1 MTLKKMGT
9 RFKDIL
15 DSTFGIRFIFS
26 KLNLS
31 SALSG
36 SLIKESRVMTDVAD
50 ISEAYRELA
59 EFNNFVNLTHNNS
72 LIEKIKIELFEL
84 RDIRNT
90 LIRISEG
97 SIPDDIELFEIKS
110 LSMINQKVKTFLE
123 STEINCIKLPDL
135 EDVINLL
142 DPEGNRITSFYIYDA
157 YSSDL
162 KEIRK
167 EISSGYIES
176 EDAIYK
182 MSLIEDRIRG
192 EIYLKLSVR
201 VSDIYESL
209 INLARVDTLIAKARQ
224 LKDLN
229 LIIPSHSINST
240 SYSGMFNPEVKE
252 ILKSDRKE
260 YQLIDIE
267 FTVSEPLLITG
278 SNMGG
283 KSLTLKTLALC
294 QYLYQFGFGIPA
306 REASIVAVDKIFLSV
321 GDEQDYRKG
330 LSSFAA
336 EIKRIDNMLSAAK
349 GGKLI
354 LSLTDEPAGSTNPKE
369 GTALAT
375 ALLKVLMKK
384 RALSVVTTHYNI
396 ENIVCKRLK
405 VVGFE
410 NGVMNYKLSTAI
422 DTSAPGEALRIA
434 EAMGADS
441 EWISI
446 AKAEL
451 GVNKR

>member
-1 MTLKKMGT
+1 MGI

-15 DSTFGIRFIFS
+15 ESTRGIRHIFS

-31 SALSG
+31 SAFSG
-36 SLIKESRVMTDVAD
+36 SLLKESRVMTDVAD
-50 ISEAYRELA
+50 ISQAYRELE
-59 EFNNFVNLTHNNS
+59 EFGNFVNLTHNNP
-72 LIEKIKIELFEL
+72 LIEKIKIELCEVK
-84 RDIRNT
+84 DIRNT
-90 LIRISEG
+90 LLRISQG

-110 LSMINQKVKTFLE
+110 LSMINQKVKFILD
-123 STEINCIKLPDL
+123 STEIKCIKLPDL
-135 EDVINLL
+135 EDVTNML

-167 EISSGYIES
+167 EISCGIVEA
-176 EDAIYK
+176 EDAFYK

-192 EIYLKLSVR
+192 EISAKLSER
-201 VSDIYESL
+201 ISEIYLSL
-209 INLARVDTLIAKARQ
+209 KNLARLDILMAKALQ

-229 LIIPSHSINST
+229 LIIPSQSINST

-306 REASIVAVDKIFLSV
+306 SEASIVAVDKIFLSV

-336 EIKRIDNMLSAAK
+336 EIKRIDQMLSASRS
-349 GGKLI
+349 GKLI
-354 LSLTDEPAGSTNPKE
+354 LSLTDEPAGTTNPKE
-369 GTALAT
+369 GTALAC
-375 ALLKVLMKK
+375 ALLKVLKKK

-396 ENIVCKRLK
+396 ENIECKRLK
-405 VVGFE
+405 VNGFE
-410 NGVMNYKLSTAI
+410 NGIMNYGLSESI
-422 DTSAPGEALRIA
+422 DNSAPLEALKIA
-434 EAMGADS
+434 DSIGADI
-441 EWISI
+441 EWIN
-446 AKAEL
+446 AARAEL
-451 GVNKR
+451 GIN

>member
-1 MTLKKMGT
+1 MGT

-15 DSTFGIRFIFS
+15 DSTYGIRFIFS

-36 SLIKESRVMTDVAD
+36 SLLKESRVMTDRAD
-50 ISEAYRELA
+50 ISQAYRELE
-59 EFNNFVNLTHNNS
+59 EFSNFVNLNLNNS
-72 LIEKIKIELFEL
+72 LIDKIRIELCEV

-90 LIRISEG
+90 LLRISQG

-110 LSMINQKVKTFLE
+110 LSMINQKVKTILE

-135 EDVINLL
+135 EDVTNLL

-157 YSSDL
+157 YSNDL

-167 EISSGYIES
+167 EISSGSMEA
-176 EDAIYK
+176 EDAICK

-192 EIYLKLSVR
+192 EISVKLSER
-201 VSDIYESL
+201 ISEIYESL
-209 INLARVDTLIAKARQ
+209 TNLARIDILMAKALQ
-224 LKDLN
+224 LEDLN

-252 ILKSDRKE
+252 ILKNEKKE

-267 FTVSEPLLITG
+267 FKIFEPLLITG

-306 REASIVAVDKIFLSV
+306 CEASIVAVDNVFLSV

-336 EIKRIDNMLSAAK
+336 EIKRIDNMLSAAR
-349 GGKLI
+349 GGKFI
-354 LSLTDEPAGSTNPKE
+354 LSLTDEPAGTTNPKE
-369 GTALAT
+369 GTALAA
-375 ALLKVLMKK
+375 ALLKVLKK
-384 RALSVVTTHYNI
+384 RRALSVVTTHYNI
-396 ENIVCKRLK
+396 ENIECKRLK

-410 NGVMNYKLSTAI
+410 NGVMNYKLSSTI
-422 DTSAPGEALRIA
+422 DTSAPGEALKIA
-434 EAMGADS
+434 DAMGIDS
-441 EWISI
+441 EWID
-446 AKAEL
+446 AAREEL
-451 GVNKR
+451 GVNEN